1 MRELTIS
8 LHEDLTRKPK
18 PRGSSD
24 RSFGGVFTAF
34 FAVVGLWPLRFHQHA
49 RIWPLVLAGALL
61 VTTVLRPAWL
71 RPLNQLWMKFG
82 LLLSRLIS
90 PIVAT
95 ALFLLVFAPMGFL
108 SRLLGKDPLR
118 LKFDAGAQTYWIQR
132 RPPGPPPES
141 MSNQF

>member
-1 MRELTIS
+1 
-8 LHEDLTRKPK
+8 
-18 PRGSSD
+18 
-24 RSFGGVFTAF
+24 
-34 FAVVGLWPLRFHQHA
+34 
-49 RIWPLVLAGALL
+49 
-61 VTTVLRPAWL
+61 
-71 RPLNQLWMKFG
+71 MKFG